1 MTNYQTE
8 IQKLNN
14 LLNGLE
20 EKVNLEPAIGL
31 GVHPPLWSGDIK
43 DLEKF
48 ANELQEWLDEP
59 KLKEVKD
66 IIKEFQGICND
77 KRKFQFDAN
86 KGYYISLG
94 KILPYGKNILYEI
107 DNDII
112 KKRASQAI
120 LNEVFQQKGENE
132 LKAEINKIKEFWD
145 LFNEKIINFDTKKD
159 SFIENVK
166 NEYSENVIK
175 SLKNGFNNEEI
186 TNGYLKMEKARR
198 SRESLKEIDSNV
210 FLGEY
215 EITKDID
222 SIWNVSEE
230 IRRNLDHTNVNIT
243 GIAKGSLRKIF
254 SELLNY
260 IKNRNTALKE
270 KNLSAVK
277 KELEGI
283 SENLNKWS
291 VKVNKFIDD
300 DITQLGSWISAIE
313 SSKGDLQEIDQ
324 MTTEIQ
330 VLIQKFDS
338 LKFDEIKQI
347 KTKELYD
354 TFEEYY
360 LLKGK
365 IDDFFRNL
373 LSEDA
378 RKILENLTNLQK
390 IKSEMDEKFWVSV
403 EELCNVFPELRI
415 KLDWNR

>member
-1 MTNYQTE
+1 M
-8 IQKLNN
+8 
-14 LLNGLE
+14 
-20 EKVNLEPAIGL
+20 
-31 GVHPPLWSGDIK
+31 
-43 DLEKF
+43 
-48 ANELQEWLDEP
+48 
-59 KLKEVKD
+59 KEVKD

-86 KGYYISLG
+86 KGYYLSLG
-94 KILPYGKNILYEI
+94 EILPYSKNILYEI
-107 DNDII
+107 DDDTIR
-112 KKRASQAI
+112 KRASQAI
-120 LNEVFQQKGENE
+120 LNEVFQQKGETE
-132 LKAEINKIKEFWD
+132 LKTEINKIKEFWD
-145 LFNEKIINFDTKKD
+145 SFNEKIINFDTKKD

-166 NEYSENVIK
+166 NEYSENLIK
-175 SLKNGFNNEEI
+175 SLKNGFNKEEI
-186 TNGYLKMEKARR
+186 TNGYLNMEKARR

-215 EITKDID
+215 EINKDID
-222 SIWNVSEE
+222 NIWNVGEE
-230 IRRNLDHTNVNIT
+230 IRRNLDHTNVNII
-243 GIAKGSLRKIF
+243 GIAKGSQRKIF
-254 SELLNY
+254 SELINY
-260 IKNRNTALKE
+260 LKNRNTALKE
-270 KNLSAVK
+270 SNLSAVK
-277 KELEGI
+277 KELEEI

-291 VKVNKFIDD
+291 VKINKFIDD

-313 SSKGDLQEIDQ
+313 SSKGDLQKIDQ

-347 KTKELYD
+347 RTKELDD

-390 IKSEMDEKFWVSV
+390 IKNEMGEKFWVSV

-415 KLDWNR
+415 KLDWTR